1 MSREVAG
8 RIIRIRDSFHLSGT
22 WRKGHDLCHHRFWD
36 ITRTGSRESVYPCVR
51 DNVNKRQVST
61 STVVVQKGM
70 PSVTERT
77 FFKED
82 SIRKRAEQIFNLPA
96 NAGEKEVK
104 NAYRRLVAKHHPDR
118 NPSDTLSNQ
127 KMQLILQAYEVLRNK
142 PAYDGGLNRHS
153 LLEDDRLVKSILP
166 EGVEPEPL
174 GQPYEEWHRKQ
185 FYEGYF
191 Y

>member
-1 MSREVAG
+1 
-8 RIIRIRDSFHLSGT
+8 
-22 WRKGHDLCHHRFWD
+22 
-36 ITRTGSRESVYPCVR
+36 
-51 DNVNKRQVST
+51 VST

-96 NAGEKEVK
+96 NAGEKQVK

-118 NPSDTLSNQ
+118 NPGDTLSNQ
-127 KMQLILQAYEVLRNK
+127 KMQLILKAYEILRNK
-142 PAYDGGLNRHS
+142 PAYNGGLNRHS
-153 LLEDDRLVKSILP
+153 LLEDDHLVKSILP